1 MVNNEFRPDLPH
13 SLNLEERHRLA
24 VTGVSEVLSFDA
36 DFISVMTSLGKVEIE
51 GADLRITEMSAESG
65 MLHVLGRIDGVYYA
79 AKPMGKKAF
88 FSRKA

>member
-1 MVNNEFRPDLPH
+1 MGARIEITDRETL
-13 SLNLEERHRLA
+13 SMCA
-24 VTGVSEVLSFDA
+24 VSEVLSFDA

-79 AKPMGKKAF
+79 AKPLGKKSF